1 MAFRN
6 LSLDQYIRLSGQEM
20 AKAVAGGSLSPVQLA
35 ECALHLAKATEPKI
49 NAYVLFLDDYS
60 KKIAVE
66 REAEARQQRIRGGL
80 HGVPIAVKDNFYFAG
95 FPVKKGSRTSSD
107 HVATYDSPMVA
118 RLLVAGVVV
127 IGKTTTPE
135 FGWKGTGNSPLTGTT
150 RNPYDPSKGSGGSSA
165 GSAAT
170 VGARA
175 VPIAIGSDA
184 GGSIRIPASFCGIA
198 GLKPTLSKIPVYP
211 GTVTETLSHAGMLCR
226 DVEDI
231 SLSLAV
237 TAGPD
242 ARDPLSFAANGN
254 GEADRL
260 ARLRSG
266 RVRVGIME
274 QPFGIASNPDVASVF
289 ANALKILR
297 GGVAAEFQDAKFKSP
312 LPRDVFEA
320 FWVTGRGYGFVDVV
334 KNSRELMDPGLAR
347 CYDLA
352 QDYSLPKFFNAIET
366 RRKFVAEAFA
376 LCEEFDVL
384 VMPTMPLTAFTA
396 EAEVP
401 EGGEADAQLP
411 WVTWTP
417 YTYPFNLSGQPA
429 ISIPAGMAGGLP
441 VGLQIVGAWGC
452 DETVLAFAK
461 LCERALAQAGVTLPL
476 PAMVSDAISAK

>member
-6 LSLDQYIRLSGQEM
+6 LSLDQYIELSAGEM
-20 AKAVAGGSLSPVQLA
+20 GSGVADGSLSPVQLA

-49 NAYVLFLDDYS
+49 NAYVMFLDDY
-60 KKIAVE
+60 AQATAAE
-66 REAEARQQRIRGGL
+66 REVEARQARIRGPL
-80 HGVPIAVKDNFYFAG
+80 HGVPIAVKDNFYLRG

-107 HVATYDSPMVA
+107 QPATYDSPMVA
-118 RLLVAGVVV
+118 RLQNAGVVA

-135 FGWKGTGNSPLTGTT
+135 FGWKGTGNSPLTGVT
-150 RNPYDPSKGSGGSSA
+150 RNPHDPSKNSGGSSA

-170 VGARA
+170 VAARA

-184 GGSIRIPASFCGIA
+184 GGSIRIPASFCGLV

-226 DVEDI
+226 NVDDTA
-231 SLSLAV
+231 LSLAA

-242 ARDPLSFAANGN
+242 ARDPYSFAASGT
-254 GEADRL
+254 GEFERH
-260 ARLRSG
+260 ARLHAG
-266 RVRVGIME
+266 TIRVGILD
-274 QPFGIASNPDVASVF
+274 QPFGVAPNPDVGA
-289 ANALKILR
+289 AIADALRVLR
-297 GGVAAEFQDAKFKSP
+297 HNVGGEFHDAKFKSP

-320 FWVTGRGYGFVDVV
+320 FWVTGRGYGFVDIV
-334 KNSRELMDPGLAR
+334 KKSRELMDAGLAR

-352 QDYSLPKFFNAIET
+352 QGYTLPRYFKAIEA
-366 RRKFVAEAFA
+366 RRQFVAESFA

-384 VMPTMPLTAFTA
+384 VMPTMPLTAFAA

-401 EGGEADAQLP
+401 DGGEADAPLP

-429 ISIPAGMAGGLP
+429 ISIPIGTAGGLP

-452 DETVLAFAK
+452 DDLVLAFAK
-461 LCERALAQAGVTLPL
+461 ACETALSRADITVPR
-476 PAMVSDAISAK
+476 PAIVSEAIAT